1 MHATA
6 LAVEEEWRERLGP
19 ERLAA
24 FRDTLLAL
32 LPGGRQSP
40 RSRDQCGQRLV
51 PSAGMPGGAWAAG
64 PVPAAAGTSSPRV

>member
-32 LPGGRQSP
+32 LPGGR
-40 RSRDQCGQRLV
+40 
-51 PSAGMPGGAWAAG
+51 
-64 PVPAAAGTSSPRV
+64 